1 MIKKVLRNWGLKLI
15 SLVIAFLLW
24 FVVVSTDNPKET
36 QVYYNIPVILR
47 NGELLEQENKVYEVL
62 DGTDVVRVSVRAP
75 RNVHEQLRV
84 SDIVAEADMSK
95 LTELNTIVIN
105 CSVPNFD
112 VESVTASPDV
122 MKLGIEEKRSRW
134 VNVRSFVSGEVADGY
149 RIINTVIDQNQ
160 VEVSGPKSLVDAISD
175 AKIEIDVTGAISTR
189 SANAEIIFYDAEGG
203 VIEGASLKR
212 SADYIRMEVE
222 ILPFKEVPVEL
233 NVTGEPAEGYLATG
247 VADCRPSTVVLAGS
261 ASLLANVTKISI
273 PQEMLDITGM
283 TGNLEK
289 TIHLREYLPA
299 NVKFADSSF
308 NGKVS
313 VTVYVEP
320 KKERTLQIP
329 ASGIA
334 VNDLPEG
341 YTYSFEAKGQPYR
354 LTVSG
359 LEAEVN
365 ALMPEEI
372 ACSVDI
378 GEWMDQNKILKLRPG
393 TTYEIPVTVRLREG
407 LTAESE
413 FSVNIMIEELEDE

>member
-1 MIKKVLRNWGLKLI
+1 MIKKLFRNWGLKLI

-36 QVYYNIPVILR
+36 QTYYNIPVILK

-75 RNVHEQLRV
+75 KNVHQQLRV

-112 VESVTASPDV
+112 VESVTAYPDV
-122 MKLGIEEKRSRW
+122 MKLGIEEKRNRW
-134 VNVRSFVSGEVADGY
+134 VSVRSFVSGEVADGY

-175 AKIEIDVTGAISTR
+175 ARIEIDVSGAVSTR
-189 SANAEIIFYDAEGG
+189 SANAEIIFYDADGG
-203 VIEGASLKR
+203 IVEGANLKK

-247 VADCRPSTVVLAGS
+247 VAECRPSTVVLAGS

-273 PQEMLDITGM
+273 PQDMLDITGV

-289 TIHLREYLPA
+289 TINLREYLPA

-308 NGKVS
+308 NGRVS

-334 VNDLPEG
+334 VNNLPED
-341 YTYSFEAKGQPYR
+341 YTYSFTVKGQPYR

-378 GEWMDQNKILKLRPG
+378 AEWMEQNQILRLRPG
-393 TTYEIPVTVRLREG
+393 TYEIPVTVTLREG

-413 FSVNIMIEELEDE
+413 FSANIMIEELEDE

>member
-1 MIKKVLRNWGLKLI
+1 MIKKVVRNWGLKLI

-24 FVVVSTDNPKET
+24 FVVMSTDNPKET
-36 QVYYNIPVILR
+36 HVYYNIPVALR

-62 DGTDVVRVSVRAP
+62 EGTDVVRVSVRAP
-75 RNVHEQLRV
+75 RSVHELLRV
-84 SDIVAEADMSK
+84 SDIVAEADMSR

-122 MKLGIEEKRSRW
+122 IKLSIEEKRSRW
-134 VNVRSFVSGEVADGY
+134 INVRSQVSGEVADGY
-149 RIINTVIDQNQ
+149 RIISTVMDQNQ

-175 AKIEIDVTGAISTR
+175 ARVEIDVTDAISTR

-203 VIEGASLKR
+203 VIDESRLKK
-212 SADYIRMEVE
+212 SADYIRMQVE

-233 NVTGEPAEGYLATG
+233 SVTGEPAEGYLATG
-247 VADCRPSTVVLAGS
+247 VTDCRPSTVVLAGS
-261 ASLLANVTKISI
+261 SSLLANVTKISV
-273 PQEMLDITGM
+273 PQEMLDITGV

-289 TIHLREYLPA
+289 TINLKEYLPS

-308 NGKVS
+308 NGRVS

-320 KKERTLQIP
+320 KKERTLEIP
-329 ASGIA
+329 VSGIA
-334 VNDLPEG
+334 VNNLPEG
-341 YTYSFEAKGQPYR
+341 YTYSFAAQGQPYH

-365 ALMPEEI
+365 ALTPAEI
-372 ACSVDI
+372 TCSADI
-378 GEWMDQNKILKLRPG
+378 GEWMVQNKMIRLRPG
-393 TTYEIPVTVRLREG
+393 TYEVPVTVRLREG

-413 FSVNIMIEELEDE
+413 LAVNIKLEELEEE

>member
-1 MIKKVLRNWGLKLI
+1 MIKKLFRNWGLKLI

-75 RNVHEQLRV
+75 KNVHQQLRV

-95 LTELNTIVIN
+95 LTELNTIAIN

-112 VESVTASPDV
+112 VESVTANPDV

-134 VNVRSFVSGEVADGY
+134 VSVRSFVSGEVADGY

-175 AKIEIDVTGAISTR
+175 ARIEIDVTGAVGTR
-189 SANAEIIFYDAEGG
+189 SANAEILFYDAEGRA
-203 VIEGASLKR
+203 VEGANLKR

-247 VADCRPSTVVLAGS
+247 VVDCRPSTVVLAGS
-261 ASLLANVTKISI
+261 ASLLANVTKISV
-273 PQEMLDITGM
+273 PQDVLDITGM

-289 TIHLREYLPA
+289 TINLRDYLPA
-299 NVKFADSSF
+299 NVKFADISF
-308 NGKVS
+308 NGRVS

-320 KKERTLQIP
+320 KKERTIQIP
-329 ASGIA
+329 VSGIA
-334 VNDLPEG
+334 VNNLPED
-341 YTYSFEAKGQPYR
+341 YTYSFAAKGQPYR

-359 LEAEVN
+359 LEAGVN
-365 ALMPEEI
+365 ALTPEEI

-378 GEWMDQNKILKLRPG
+378 AEWMGENKILRLRPG
-393 TTYEIPVTVRLREG
+393 TYEIPVKVTLREG

-413 FSVNIMIEELEDE
+413 FSVNIIVEELEDE